1 MDWELSDI
9 GYDDHDK
16 EVVRLM
22 QLNGDILG
30 GLILSDDHP
39 EWVNK
44 PMEELFDL
52 IRQEQAPF
60 LDQELGTGG
69 DDIEGPSGDGDGSE
83 GPQGPSSGPKIP
95 QAYADAWNEIMAKFD
110 KDEVTEQELL
120 DLIQAI
126 SDGSITEI

>member
-1 MDWELSDI
+1 
-9 GYDDHDK
+9 
-16 EVVRLM
+16 
-22 QLNGDILG
+22 
-30 GLILSDDHP
+30 
-39 EWVNK
+39 
-44 PMEELFDL
+44 MEELFDL

-60 LDQELGTGG
+60 LDQELESGG
-69 DDIEGPSGDGDGSE
+69 ADTEGPNGDGDGLE

>member
-1 MDWELSDI
+1 
-9 GYDDHDK
+9 
-16 EVVRLM
+16 
-22 QLNGDILG
+22 
-30 GLILSDDHP
+30 
-39 EWVNK
+39 
-44 PMEELFDL
+44 MEELFDL